1 VLTVPPGSED
11 VVIDN
16 VGSTVSEK
24 VFEAVFEAE
33 SVAVTI
39 MLKVPDA
46 PGVPLMAPV
55 EALSVMPEG
64 MDDPLAATHVQL

>member
-1 VLTVPPGSED
+1 LIVPPGSAV

-16 VGSTVSEK
+16 GGYTVSEK
-24 VFEAVFEAE
+24 VVEAVFEAV
-33 SVAVTI
+33 SVAVTT

-55 EALSVMPEG
+55 VLLSVMPEG
-64 MDDPLAATHVQL
+64 MDEPLAAAHVQL